1 MKKIALIVAISMI
14 VLVGTVG
21 AYEAISGVQVSNI
34 ETANFVFGGSEGS
47 VGEGFFGASGDS
59 NFTNIVAEDI
69 TATDDLVVGD
79 DVTVGGDVAVT
90 GNTALTGTLAVT
102 GQTALSGSFTYLEK
116 IDATVVA
123 AKTLLPAESG
133 TTFYLASSTGLT
145 FTLPPVASSTGVF
158 YRFVIKA
165 AFATT
170 NYVIDSAEGDNI
182 EGTLIVAG
190 AVVDCDAEDQID
202 FVNDGENL
210 GDYVEIRSDGTKWF
224 IGDSG
229 ALTAS
234 KLTCTDP
241 S

>member
-34 ETANFVFGGSEGS
+34 ETANFVFGGSS
-47 VGEGFFGASGDS
+47 NPVGEALFGASGDT

-69 TATDDLVVGD
+69 TASDDLVVGD

-90 GNTALTGTLAVT
+90 GNLSVTGTIA
-102 GQTALSGSFTYLEK
+102 GDEK
-116 IDATVVA
+116 VSSIAATSVYATTTLVA
-123 AKTLLPAESG
+123 ADSG
-133 TTFYLASSTGLT
+133 TTYYLSASGTT
-145 FTLPPVASSTGVF
+145 IILPA
-158 YRFVIKA
+158 KA
-165 AFATT
+165 AGLNFKFVVGGALDTG
-170 NYVIDSAEGDNI
+170 NVIIDSAEGDNI

-190 AVVDCDAEDQID
+190 AVVDCDAEDQIN
-202 FVNDGENL
+202 FVTDGENL
-210 GDYVEIRSDGTKWF
+210 GDYVELHSNGTNWF